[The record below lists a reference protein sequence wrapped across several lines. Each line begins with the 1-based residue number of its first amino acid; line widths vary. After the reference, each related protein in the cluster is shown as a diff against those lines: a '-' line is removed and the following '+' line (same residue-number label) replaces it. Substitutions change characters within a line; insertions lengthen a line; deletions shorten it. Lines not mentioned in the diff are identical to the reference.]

1 MPGSLSPFYF
11 CLLLFTSFADGSRG
25 ASLDACEADI
35 RIPVKIDNS
44 RELEFIACS
53 SEEWPRMYE
62 RVVELARVHK
72 VTAGSDATYT
82 LMKTLCIALK
92 SRRQLPP
99 FALGLKDKV
108 CDWLE
113 SEAAR
118 QFRDSRVQPAM
129 LLETHEFSEAPFH
142 ELRESRVLVA
152 VAAYNFGPKSIRSVQ
167 SLLRSLAELCH
178 DDVDVHVALQVT
190 SEAWQHVLA
199 AQPVLYPCSGE
210 KMTIFLSIFSA
221 ELRWHLTGTHRTLFK
236 DTLELY
242 DWFVY
247 LEEDCSLSR
256 RNFAAIVRQFFVLR
270 SHESGFLPGLIRRQP
285 GEQLVL
291 SDVSCKGAVEDGV
304 HRLLI
309 DQVYEASAIDGNTT
323 IYIAL
328 NQNYQA
334 SWILPQSMLATFMN
348 GTEWLRFMRHF
359 PGDLW
364 PSGGGIAEYFAS
376 HWIHVDSLR
385 SLVPWET
392 IGDHFLL
399 HTDDDPRRNHGAE
412 SRGCDILG
420 RLQAELSEAL
430 SQ

>member
-1 MPGSLSPFYF
+1 MPRSLSFFF
-11 CLLLFTSFADGSRG
+11 CLLLFTSFADGSIG

-44 RELEFIACS
+44 RELEFVACS
-53 SEEWPRMYE
+53 SEEWPRTYE
-62 RVVELARVHK
+62 RVVELARAHK

-82 LMKTLCIALK
+82 LMRTLCIALK

-99 FALGLKDKV
+99 GLGLRDKV
-108 CDWLE
+108 CGWLE
-113 SEAAR
+113 SEDAR

-129 LLETHEFSEAPFH
+129 VLETHEFSEAPFH
-142 ELRESRVLVA
+142 ELEESRVLVA

-178 DDVDVHVALQVT
+178 DNVDVHVALQVT
-190 SEAWQHVLA
+190 SEAWQHVLT
-199 AQPVLYPCSGE
+199 AQPVLYPCSNE
-210 KMTIFLSIFSA
+210 PMTIFISIFSA

-236 DTLELY
+236 DTLDFY

-270 SHESGFLPGLIRRQP
+270 SHESGVVPGLIRRQP

-291 SDVSCKGAVEDGV
+291 TDVSCGGAVEDGV
-304 HRLLI
+304 HRSLTE
-309 DQVYEASAIDGNTT
+309 QVYEASAIDGNTT

-328 NQNYQA
+328 VQNYQA
-334 SWILPQSMLATFMN
+334 SWILPQSMLAMFVN
-348 GTEWLRFMRHF
+348 ETEWLRFNRIF

-376 HWIHVDSLR
+376 HWLHVLTLR

-392 IGDHFLL
+392 IDDHFLL
-399 HTDDDPRRNHGAE
+399 HTDDDPGRNHGAE
-412 SRGCDILG
+412 SRGCDMLA
-420 RLQAELSEAL
+420 RLQAEISEAL